1 MEWYSDNIPSNWL
14 LCNGQAVSRTEYA
27 ELFAVLGTK
36 YGEGD
41 GSTTFNLPDRRG
53 VGAIGKD
60 ENDSDFNTLGKK
72 GGSKKKTLAL
82 ANMPA
87 HTHTFTGTAH
97 THTLNGHTHSVGAHS
112 HGLNSHTHSIPALSG
127 TAASAGAHQ
136 HNVKTLANA
145 ANTGVNNYARGW
157 DYSGSTELG
166 TSSAGAHTHS
176 VTTKASTTGKA
187 SGSTANST
195 AFNTGANSGNTSS
208 TTATGTIGEAG
219 SGTEFDIMNPHIVA
233 NYIIKAKQS
242 AGLVADVVDNLNSDS
257 ATDAL
262 SAKRGKALKEMIENI
277 TAGTTSILDVDSLP
291 EITNA
296 NRNQIVRYNGKLYS
310 VSNKY
315 TGTAQ
320 DLSVGADLSSAKLVL
335 SFPNNLYANGYSGVG
350 NLTFITTEGSAISS
364 YNGSS
369 NNYMCCISIGTH
381 GLYGSQIYSAN
392 TNTKEV
398 YTNMK
403 SYIMPSNAGKITE
416 LKDLSAVQNTGFYV
430 DLTPYIKYIPATEAW
445 ICIDNEIAVGESEP
459 VGQEK
464 LWIDGVDGEIETEDV
479 DITQKVTEEI
489 EKQTKLEVIS
499 NTEVATSEYI
509 DGKRVYIKQLEFTDT
524 FDSVS
529 PLTKAHGIVGATKVW
544 IDTGNSYIIQN
555 NACYPLPLN
564 CFMGNFDDQIG
575 LSVNLTELYIHS
587 QTGWNEAW
595 KKVVRLKYIK

>member
-14 LCNGQAVSRTEYA
+14 LCNGQAVSRTAYA

-82 ANMPA
+82 ANIPA

-127 TAASAGAHQ
+127 TAASSGAHQ

-157 DYSGSTELG
+157 DYSGNTELG
-166 TSSAGAHTHS
+166 TSKAGSHTHK
-176 VTTKASTTGKA
+176 VTTTENTTGKA

-219 SGTEFDIMNPHIVA
+219 SGTEFDVMNPHIVV

-262 SAKRGKALKEMIENI
+262 SAKQGKVLKEMIENI
-277 TAGTTSILDVDSLP
+277 PAGTTSIVDVDSLP
-291 EITNA
+291 EITDD
-296 NRNQIVRYNGKLYS
+296 NRNQIIRYNGHIYYVDS
-310 VSNKY
+310 VSSWRNIKVGDNLSGAKIRADY
-315 TGTAQ
+315 PKEDEDVSGVLGGFWLDANTTAQ
-320 DLSVGADLSSAKLVL
+320 TNINYIVTNTGQNIVYWRGG
-335 SFPNNLYANGYSGVG
+335 PNETHDYLDANTRLYEMSGGTCFTNLLTNEYTLPTNFGKVTSITSTTSNLYKLLYIKDSGVEKWVKLD
-350 NLTFITTEGSAISS
+350 N
-364 YNGSS
+364 
-369 NNYMCCISIGTH
+369 
-381 GLYGSQIYSAN
+381 
-392 TNTKEV
+392 EV
-398 YTNMK
+398 
-403 SYIMPSNAGKITE
+403 
-416 LKDLSAVQNTGFYV
+416 AVQNS
-430 DLTPYIKYIPATEAW
+430 TPENGEVLW
-445 ICIDNEIAVGESEP
+445 IEDEDIEP
-459 VGQEK
+459 VS
-464 LWIDGVDGEIETEDV
+464 IEFIADDTGWQTLTLTSDFHTYEDSSPN
-479 DITQKVTEEI
+479 IPMYRKV
-489 EKQTKLEVIS
+489 
-499 NTEVATSEYI
+499 
-509 DGKRVYIKQLEFTDT
+509 GKVVE
-524 FDSVS
+524 
-529 PLTKAHGIVGATKVW
+529 IVGAIAPTSEIPSGTNKLIATLPEGYRPSKNRYFICQGSGRNIWTLYVYSDGSIVFARYGSSAYAAASTSVW
-544 IDTGNSYIIQN
+544 
-555 NACYPLPLN
+555 LPFNVTFL
-564 CFMGNFDDQIG
+564 
-575 LSVNLTELYIHS
+575 VN
-587 QTGWNEAW
+587 
-595 KKVVRLKYIK
+595 